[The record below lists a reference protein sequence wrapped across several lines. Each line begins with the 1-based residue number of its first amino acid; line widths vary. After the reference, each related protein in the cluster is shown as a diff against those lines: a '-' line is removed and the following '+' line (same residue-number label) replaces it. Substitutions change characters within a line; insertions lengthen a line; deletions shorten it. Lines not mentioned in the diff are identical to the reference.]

1 MKTIPQAG
9 YSIAARQ
16 PEASHYNKKDNTFHA
31 NQNELAYCS
40 DQNTS
45 GTLLRSQN
53 TILFT
58 SNNRLVETLCNKII
72 QLVYDE
78 TITKTCYSK
87 LLSKTL
93 NYNYTY
99 LSNLFSS
106 IKGTTIQQFII
117 YHKIERVKK
126 LLAKGERNLTDISF
140 ELNYSSVAHLSN
152 QFKKVTGL
160 SPTQFKLTR
169 QMQTDSD
176 S

>member
-1 MKTIPQAG
+1 
-9 YSIAARQ
+9 
-16 PEASHYNKKDNTFHA
+16 
-31 NQNELAYCS
+31 
-40 DQNTS
+40 
-45 GTLLRSQN
+45 
-53 TILFT
+53 LFT
-58 SNNRLVETLCNKII
+58 SNNRLVDTLCNKII
-72 QLVYDE
+72 QLVNDD
-78 TITKTCYSK
+78 TLTKTSYSK

-126 LLAKGERNLTDISF
+126 LIVKGERNLTDISF

-160 SPTQFKLTR
+160 SPTQFKIAR
-169 QMQTDSD
+169 QTQPASD